1 MSLAQKQ
8 TELEELEQNVTDF
21 HSDKQ
26 ESQQRAA
33 LLQTIID
40 QLTEVRSTFMQTYP
54 AETVGFKSLRPDR
67 KLEFFFHLHLEIKI
81 FDYFLVSNQ

>member
-1 MSLAQKQ
+1 MCVFQLQLSLAQKQ

-21 HSDKQ
+21 HTEKQ

-40 QLTEVRSTFMQTYP
+40 QLTEVRSHP
-54 AETVGFKSLRPDR
+54 SC
-67 KLEFFFHLHLEIKI
+67 KLIP
-81 FDYFLVSNQ
+81 LVLFC